1 MKSGT
6 INKQSLLVRFL
17 NRPTRKATRDFLHVL
32 LRITAVD
39 AERMQ
44 LHQLARVIFVE
55 ATVDPGGL
63 VAFGWIRTR
72 HARAP
77 VVEIEK
83 HRRRV
88 RGGAEQIAKASHRK
102 RPNRLSI
109 ECGEQISIVV
119 FVCED
124 AEMVL
129 PKIDHQLIELL
140 VAVNR
145 AQK

>member
-1 MKSGT
+1 
-6 INKQSLLVRFL
+6 
-17 NRPTRKATRDFLHVL
+17 
-32 LRITAVD
+32 
-39 AERMQ
+39 MQ
-44 LHQLARVIFVE
+44 LHQLARVIFIE
-55 ATVDPGGL
+55 ATVDSGEL

-88 RGGAEQIAKASHRK
+88 RGGAEQIAKASQGVRA
-102 RPNRLSI
+102 NRLSI
-109 ECGEQISIVV
+109 KCGEQISIVV

-124 AEMVL
+124 AEMIL
-129 PKIDHQLIELL
+129 PEIDHQLVELL

-145 AQK
+145 AQ